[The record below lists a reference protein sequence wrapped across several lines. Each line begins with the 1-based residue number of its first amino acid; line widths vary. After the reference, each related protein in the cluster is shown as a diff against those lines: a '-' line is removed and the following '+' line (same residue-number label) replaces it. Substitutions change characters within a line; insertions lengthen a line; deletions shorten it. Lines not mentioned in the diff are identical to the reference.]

1 MTPSITVSTSSAA
14 KGSSKSSNNKVS
26 LSFKSVSVI
35 NLWNSHNSFP
45 SRITIT
51 GTILFQVVK
60 ETLDSNV
67 TSSGDTSS
75 GEISAAASNS
85 ISKHRREVLI
95 RQPSYCK
102 ILDDL
107 QGTEEKVLKQATAK
121 MKGQHNVLEVIC
133 IYYYYEDL
141 RQYYVIIRHCFFK

>member
-1 MTPSITVSTSSAA
+1 MI
-14 KGSSKSSNNKVS
+14 GS
-26 LSFKSVSVI
+26 
-35 NLWNSHNSFP
+35 
-45 SRITIT
+45 
-51 GTILFQVVK
+51 K

-67 TSSGDTSS
+67 TSSGDTTS

-121 MKGQHNVLEVIC
+121 MKGQHNVLEVI
-133 IYYYYEDL
+133 YVYYEDL
-141 RQYYVIIRHCFFK
+141 RQYYSCNYSKLFFK

>member
-14 KGSSKSSNNKVS
+14 KGGTSSKSSNNKVS
-26 LSFKSVSVI
+26 LSFDCVSVI
-35 NLWNSHNSFP
+35 NYILNVIIRFLV
-45 SRITIT
+45 
-51 GTILFQVVK
+51 TILFQVVK

-67 TSSGDTSS
+67 TSSGDTTSA
-75 GEISAAASNS
+75 ELSAAASNS

-121 MKGQHNVLEVIC
+121 MKGQHNVLEVITFTTR
-133 IYYYYEDL
+133 ISGN
-141 RQYYVIIRHCFFK
+141 IIP

>member
-1 MTPSITVSTSSAA
+1 MI
-14 KGSSKSSNNKVS
+14 GS
-26 LSFKSVSVI
+26 
-35 NLWNSHNSFP
+35 
-45 SRITIT
+45 
-51 GTILFQVVK
+51 K

-67 TSSGDTSS
+67 TSSGDTTS

-141 RQYYVIIRHCFFK
+141 RQYYVIIENCFSNDHCCYINL

>member
-1 MTPSITVSTSSAA
+1 M
-14 KGSSKSSNNKVS
+14 
-26 LSFKSVSVI
+26 
-35 NLWNSHNSFP
+35 
-45 SRITIT
+45 
-51 GTILFQVVK
+51 K

-67 TSSGDTSS
+67 TSSGDTTS

-141 RQYYVIIRHCFFK
+141 RQLFDTVFLNDDCCYINL

>member
-1 MTPSITVSTSSAA
+1 MSLWSIDLDI
-14 KGSSKSSNNKVS
+14 SNLIIRFLV
-26 LSFKSVSVI
+26 
-35 NLWNSHNSFP
+35 P
-45 SRITIT
+45 
-51 GTILFQVVK
+51 ILFQVVK

-67 TSSGDTSS
+67 TSSGDTTS

-121 MKGQHNVLEVIC
+121 MKGQHNVLEVSYI
-133 IYYYYEDL
+133 YYEDL
-141 RQYYVIIRHCFFK
+141 RQYYLNG

>member
-1 MTPSITVSTSSAA
+1 MWDLYILNVI
-14 KGSSKSSNNKVS
+14 
-26 LSFKSVSVI
+26 LSFVA
-35 NLWNSHNSFP
+35 P
-45 SRITIT
+45 
-51 GTILFQVVK
+51 ILFQVVIGSK

-67 TSSGDTSS
+67 TSSGDTTS

-121 MKGQHNVLEVIC
+121 MKGQHNVLEVIY
-133 IYYYYEDL
+133 IYYEDL
-141 RQYYVIIRHCFFK
+141 RQYYPLNIMYLLKTVFQMIIVVTSTYRYLQQKTTAEKMVRQDLVRQEE